1 MHFDA
6 FFPRQFRN
14 DLVLFCVTL
23 TRLTFLSA
31 SENSTFWFKTTIFPV
46 QNRIFFM
53 ETNKT
58 GPYLAFAVNGK
69 NPATNQI
76 YTQKYKK
83 LELQFFGIFSSDL
96 NSLSSTEPLAQ
107 VINSLNSLNTS
118 LINHFIVLGNILNE
132 PRVRLKL
139 S

>member
-6 FFPRQFRN
+6 FFPGSLIDYNRN

-46 QNRIFFM
+46 QNRIYFM

-58 GPYLAFAVNGK
+58 GPYLAFAVNG
-69 NPATNQI
+69 NGI
-76 YTQKYKK
+76 QK
-83 LELQFFGIFSSDL
+83 
-96 NSLSSTEPLAQ
+96 
-107 VINSLNSLNTS
+107 
-118 LINHFIVLGNILNE
+118 
-132 PRVRLKL
+132 
-139 S
+139 